1 MWACLE
7 VVLWGDPTLCCQNIS
22 SPVQNIRHLV
32 VAGSRRCRKALPNQH
47 ESKGATRRC
56 CDVKGSLASSWQ
68 AKNSARRTSA
78 RASSAKTSRV
88 GQGDQ
93 CKSFVALSVGFTFSL
108 IIMHPLLTCVCLTCV
123 CSASS
128 RQPLT
133 RVYLSKTSS
142 LLCLLSKKPEISTS
156 MYSN

>member
-1 MWACLE
+1 MGLFRSSAL
-7 VVLWGDPTLCCQNIS
+7 GRSTLCRQNIS
-22 SPVQNIRHLV
+22 SPVQKIGHLV

-56 CDVKGSLASSWQ
+56 CDIKGSLASSWQ

-93 CKSFVALSVGFTFSL
+93 CKSFVTLSVGFTFSL
-108 IIMHPLLTCVCLTCV
+108 IIMHPFT
-123 CSASS
+123 
-128 RQPLT
+128 
-133 RVYLSKTSS
+133 
-142 LLCLLSKKPEISTS
+142 CLLQQNVFSPVSVS
-156 MYSN
+156 PMSAQLQ